1 MISINP
7 NINFTKKNKYALVFS
22 IILVLVSTIS
32 IFSNGL
38 NLGIDFTKGTRFDF
52 ETNNSLTEIKNA
64 INKTQIKDNYLIK
77 KVENI
82 NDKSD
87 YKNVF
92 SLTSKID
99 FEPKDI
105 RGIDYNE
112 LLFEGISKSVSDNLK
127 YDAIWSMSIAVI
139 LILIYVTIRF
149 NPFFALGSILA
160 LVHDILITIGIF
172 SLFQLEINLPI
183 IAAFLTIL
191 GYSLN
196 DTIVVYDRIRENIK
210 LSNYPD
216 DISELTNKSINQT
229 ISRTILTSLT
239 TLIVLIVLFFV
250 GNYLIK
256 LFTLALII
264 GVLIGTY
271 SSIFVASYC
280 VNLLQNKFGYVLKK
294 FNFEEEE

>member
-1 MISINP
+1 MIKINP
-7 NINFTKKNKYALVFS
+7 NINFLNKNKYALIIS
-22 IILVLVSTIS
+22 IILMITSTIS
-32 IFSNGL
+32 ISTIGL

-52 ETNNSLTEIKNA
+52 ETNDNLAQVKKAIEESKIKS
-64 INKTQIKDNYLIK
+64 DYSIK

-82 NDKSD
+82 NEESS

-92 SLTSKID
+92 SLTSKVD
-99 FEPKDI
+99 FTPSDI
-105 RGIDYNE
+105 KNIRYNE
-112 LLFEGISKSVSDNLK
+112 LLSEGISKSVSDNLK
-127 YDAIWSMSIAVI
+127 YDAIWSMSIAII

-172 SLFQLEINLPI
+172 SLFQFEINLPI

-210 LSNYPD
+210 LKNYPD
-216 DISELTNKSINQT
+216 DISALTNTALNQT

-280 VNLLQNKFGYVLKK
+280 VNFLQNKFGYILKK

>member
-1 MISINP
+1 MININP
-7 NINFTKKNKYALVFS
+7 NINFIKKNKYALILS
-22 IILVLVSTIS
+22 ILLMLASVIS
-32 IFSNGL
+32 ISSMGL
-38 NLGIDFTKGTRFDF
+38 NLGIDFTQGTRFDF
-52 ETNNSLTEIKNA
+52 ETNNTLKEIKES
-64 INKTQIKDNYLIK
+64 INKTQIKNNYSIK

-82 NDKSD
+82 NENSA
-87 YKNVF
+87 YQNVF
-92 SLTSKID
+92 TLTSKIE
-99 FEPKDI
+99 FNPTDI
-105 RGIDYNE
+105 ENITYNE
-112 LLFEGISKSVSDNLK
+112 LLFEGISKSVSDRLRS
-127 YDAIWSMSIAVI
+127 DTIWAMSIAII
-139 LILIYVTIRF
+139 LILVYVTIRF

-160 LVHDILITIGIF
+160 LIHDILITVGIF
-172 SLFQLEINLPI
+172 SLFQFEINLPI

-210 LSNYPD
+210 LNNYPD
-216 DISELTNKSINQT
+216 NITDITNKSINQT

-264 GVLIGTY
+264 GVIIGTY
-271 SSIFVASYC
+271 SSIFVASYS

>member
-1 MISINP
+1 MCI
-7 NINFTKKNKYALVFS
+7 
-22 IILVLVSTIS
+22 
-32 IFSNGL
+32 
-38 NLGIDFTKGTRFDF
+38 
-52 ETNNSLTEIKNA
+52 A
-64 INKTQIKDNYLIK
+64 I
-77 KVENI
+77 V
-82 NDKSD
+82 
-87 YKNVF
+87 
-92 SLTSKID
+92 
-99 FEPKDI
+99 
-105 RGIDYNE
+105 
-112 LLFEGISKSVSDNLK
+112 
-127 YDAIWSMSIAVI
+127 

-149 NPFFALGSILA
+149 NPFFAIGSILA
-160 LVHDILITIGIF
+160 LVHDILITIGVF

-210 LSNYPD
+210 LKNYPD
-216 DISELTNKSINQT
+216 DISELTNKAINQT

-239 TLIVLIVLFFV
+239 TLIVLTVLFFV

-280 VNLLQNKFGYVLKK
+280 VNFLQNRFGHVLKK